1 MPSTTEDK
9 MSTARETLKSSKP
22 TLLTLPAEIRNRIFS
37 LAVVRDEP
45 IALTRLT
52 PRGIRTRTTSV
63 PAPPS
68 IARVCR
74 QARNEVIPIY
84 YGGNTFWLDRN
95 DNNPMGWHEEIVS
108 YRPETIKLVRSIVLH
123 KNIDASRL
131 PPVTRKRVASTPD
144 ERVAANLKLSL
155 DRNGNLRISFPPSW
169 GEICTCS
176 MEREAEKWVRAAT
189 SESMNPIVVY
199 AQRIHSLS
207 DVWTY
212 PLARTRERSVTC
224 KCGTQGEVT
233 GDSGQLVD

>member
-1 MPSTTEDK
+1 MHI
-9 MSTARETLKSSKP
+9 AGQSSKP
-22 TLLTLPAEIRNRIFS
+22 TLLTLPAELRNRIFS
-37 LAVVRDEP
+37 LAVVRDDP

-108 YRPETIKLVRSIVLH
+108 YLPETIKLVRSIVLH

-131 PPVTRKRVASTPD
+131 PPVARKRLASTPD
-144 ERVAANLKLSL
+144 ESVAVDLKLSL
-155 DRNGNLRISFPPSW
+155 DQSDNMKICFPPSW

-176 MEREAEKWVRAAT
+176 MEREAEKWVRAAI
-189 SESMNPIVVY
+189 SEGMNPTVVY

-207 DVWTY
+207 DVWNY

-224 KCGTQGEVT
+224 KCGTQGDVT
-233 GDSGQLVD
+233 GGSQKLVE